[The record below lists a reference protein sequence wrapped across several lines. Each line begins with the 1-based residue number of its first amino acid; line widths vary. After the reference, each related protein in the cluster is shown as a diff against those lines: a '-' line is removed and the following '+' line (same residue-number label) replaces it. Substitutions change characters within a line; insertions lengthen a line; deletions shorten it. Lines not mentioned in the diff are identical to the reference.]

1 MTALTLAGARLLT
14 DASGALVWP
23 EAEAMIVADLH
34 LEKGSAYA
42 RYGTLLPPYD
52 TRQTLA
58 RLADA
63 LQRHRPRRVIALGD
77 SFHDTDASRRLDADD
92 QETLIAMVAGHDWFW
107 IAGNHDPHPPVGI
120 GGHCIESLAIG
131 PLVFTHQAGDGGI
144 AGEISGHFHPKA
156 TVSLRGRR
164 VGGRC
169 FVGDSTRL
177 ILPAFGAY
185 TGGLDVLDP
194 AIDRLFPL
202 GFVAR
207 ILGRGRV
214 HAVPRAALAG
224 A

>member
-1 MTALTLAGARLLT
+1 MSTLTLAGATLLT
-14 DASGALVWP
+14 DPTGALVWP
-23 EAEAMIVADLH
+23 DAGTLIVADLH

-42 RYGTLLPPYD
+42 RHGTLLPPYD
-52 TRQTLA
+52 TRQTLG
-58 RLADA
+58 RLAEA
-63 LQRHRPRRVIALGD
+63 LERHRPRRVIALGD
-77 SFHDTDASRRLDADD
+77 SFHDDRAAARLDATD
-92 QETLIAMVAGHDWFW
+92 QAGLTAMVAAHDWFW
-107 IAGNHDPHPPVGI
+107 VAGNHDPAPPEGVG
-120 GGHCIESLAIG
+120 GTCVERLAIG
-131 PLVFTHQAGDGGI
+131 ALSFVHQAAEGG
-144 AGEISGHFHPKA
+144 ASGEISGHFHPKA
-156 TVSLRGRR
+156 MVSQRGRR

-169 FVGDSTRL
+169 FVGDATRL

-214 HAVPRAALAG
+214 HAVPRAALAR